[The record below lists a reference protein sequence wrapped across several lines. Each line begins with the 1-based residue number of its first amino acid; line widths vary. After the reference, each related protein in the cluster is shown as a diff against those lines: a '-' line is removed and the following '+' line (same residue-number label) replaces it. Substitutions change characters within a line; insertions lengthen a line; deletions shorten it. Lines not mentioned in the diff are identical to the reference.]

1 MEQKKKEIPI
11 EDQFPLKS
19 TLLHT
24 LIFFLGTMSK
34 TFFSSQFPLD
44 IGVRESTNL
53 FINSEVLQMYVPI

>member
-1 MEQKKKEIPI
+1 MEQKKRNI

-24 LIFFLGTMSK
+24 IIFFLGTMSK